1 MDALTDPHAAVRA
14 VAQEWAEKLE
24 SDFSAADFYREKLT
38 ACADRD
44 ASLPALLYGISEVGN
59 TADLERVTLY
69 LTHGRAAVV
78 SAAITALLRLTPHED
93 VGFVAATLTEAL
105 LDPRAGVVKTAA
117 LLLCKL
123 GCPDGVRVTEIMGEA
138 TSELTRVR
146 CLSVLSRAGKWRRL
160 IAILTALT
168 LGGDHLTRKATAM
181 LGRWILTCNYSF
193 AKPTAAEAAEVGRL
207 IKLCSE
213 SGTIPP
219 EQAKQLLFILPIP

>member
-1 MDALTDPHAAVRA
+1 M
-14 VAQEWAEKLE
+14 
-24 SDFSAADFYREKLT
+24 
-38 ACADRD
+38 
-44 ASLPALLYGISEVGN
+44 
-59 TADLERVTLY
+59 
-69 LTHGRAAVV
+69 
-78 SAAITALLRLTPHED
+78 TALLRLTPHED

-117 LLLCKL
+117 LLLYKL

-168 LGGDHLTRKATAM
+168 LGGDHLTRKANAM
-181 LGRWILTCNYSF
+181 LGRWILTCNSSF
-193 AKPTAAEAAEVGRL
+193 AKPTAAETAEVGRL

-213 SGTIPP
+213 SETITSA
-219 EQAKQLLFILPIP
+219 QTKQLLFNLPTP